1 MKSIM
6 VMYDSLR
13 RDLMSTYGGCIS
25 TPNFDRLAAHSVR
38 FDRNYVGSLPCMPA
52 RRELHTG
59 RYNFLHRSWGPV
71 EPFDVSMPEILKK
84 NGIHSHLATD
94 HYHYLQDGGATY
106 QGRYSTWACFRGQ
119 EGDEWVGDITPHAD
133 GFAPN
138 QYHPENAA
146 PRMQQVRRVTG
157 WQNMANRERY
167 TDEKDY
173 PMRKTFDDGLEFI
186 DRNHMYDNWFV
197 QIETFD
203 PHEPFTSPESFQK
216 KFLSPDDL
224 SSPDWPQY
232 AKVNE
237 DERDVSV
244 LRGKYSALV
253 TFCDQELG
261 RVLDK
266 MDEYGLWE
274 DTLLIVCT
282 DHGFMLSEHEWWG
295 KGTCPQ
301 YEEISHTPFFVYDPV
316 SKKKGI
322 TSCALTQTI
331 DIAPTVLD
339 HFGLEIP
346 AEMRGHSLLDVIRN
360 GENKREYALFGYL
373 GSPIAVTDGRYVL
386 IRDIQDRSVDVHEYT
401 LMPTHMKGF
410 FSPEELNSAVMHP
423 GFDFTKGMPV
433 MKIKAKINPRF
444 LSTLE
449 NGDVLYDLAEDPGQE
464 HPVENEA
471 VREKLLRAIRKL
483 FIENDAP
490 EELYSYYNV

>member
-216 KFLSPDDL
+216 KLLSPDDL

-244 LRGKYSALV
+244 VRGTYSALV
-253 TFCDQELG
+253 TFCAPELG

-266 MDEYGLWE
+266 M
-274 DTLLIVCT
+274 
-282 DHGFMLSEHEWWG
+282 
-295 KGTCPQ
+295 
-301 YEEISHTPFFVYDPV
+301 
-316 SKKKGI
+316 
-322 TSCALTQTI
+322 
-331 DIAPTVLD
+331 
-339 HFGLEIP
+339 
-346 AEMRGHSLLDVIRN
+346 
-360 GENKREYALFGYL
+360 GE
-373 GSPIAVTDGRYVL
+373 
-386 IRDIQDRSVDVHEYT
+386 
-401 LMPTHMKGF
+401 
-410 FSPEELNSAVMHP
+410 
-423 GFDFTKGMPV
+423 
-433 MKIKAKINPRF
+433 
-444 LSTLE
+444 
-449 NGDVLYDLAEDPGQE
+449 
-464 HPVENEA
+464 
-471 VREKLLRAIRKL
+471 
-483 FIENDAP
+483 
-490 EELYSYYNV
+490 